1 MEGVSGE
8 LIRQNITENEKGIPL
23 TFNILTLDHKTC
35 KPLAGEFVEIW
46 SVNGTVRAF
55 LGRAGFN
62 LQACRVST
70 AAWLLQEM
78 EISTIYQT

>member
-8 LIRQNITENEKGIPL
+8 LIRQNITDTEKGIPL

-35 KPLAGEFVEIW
+35 KPLAGEWVEIW

-55 LGRAGFN
+55 LSRAEYY
-62 LQACRVST
+62 LHTCRVST
-70 AAWLLQEM
+70 AVWLLQGM